1 MRIFLFTF
9 FVSLFIG
16 VSLYSAIWYTKTYIE
31 PENPLDASIEVG
43 HLENLFAEK
52 VSDITPEGKQEEEWE
67 WEEDAKTQTPSV
79 TELTEGNKRG
89 APEKKTPTAAKKKKK
104 PKGTPRGKSDTQTHD
119 FGSIDEGD
127 VITHYINV
135 QNRGDAPLRIVDFQ
149 VGCGCTMVDYPRK
162 AIQPGKSVKIKAVF
176 DSKDK
181 LGPQNKLVRLVTNGV
196 PKNLDMHFKGYV
208 YPKNF
213 GKTKDDTKDDKE
225 EEKEDAK
232 ETKPQT
238 TPKQDSTKKTING

>member
-16 VSLYSAIWYTKTYIE
+16 VCLYGAIWYTKNYIE
-31 PENPLDASIEVG
+31 PKNPLDASVEVG

-52 VSDITPEGKQEEEWE
+52 VSDINSEGKQEEDWE
-67 WEEDAKTQTPSV
+67 WDEDTKTPTTTVS
-79 TELTEGNKRG
+79 ELQDGNKRG
-89 APEKKTPTAAKKKKK
+89 APEKDAPAATKKKKK
-104 PKGTPRGKSDTQTHD
+104 PKGTPRGKSDTKTHD

-135 QNRGDAPLRIVDFQ
+135 LNRGDAPLRIVDFQ
-149 VGCGCTMVDYPRK
+149 VGCGCTMVDYPRT

-213 GKTKDDTKDDKE
+213 GKTKDDKE
-225 EEKEDAK
+225 EGEKSPKEA

-238 TPKQDSTKKTING
+238 TPKQDSTKKPIKG